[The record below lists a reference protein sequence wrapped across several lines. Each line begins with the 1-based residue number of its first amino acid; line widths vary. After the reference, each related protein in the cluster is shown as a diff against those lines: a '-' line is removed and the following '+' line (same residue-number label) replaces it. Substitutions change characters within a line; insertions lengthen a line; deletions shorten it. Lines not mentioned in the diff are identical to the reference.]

1 MCICVQEIC
10 AKYENNDSIGTKVR
24 CEYSNE
30 SQKYLWV
37 AVDLPS
43 YLDFENKYEINIK

>member
-1 MCICVQEIC
+1 MKTMI
-10 AKYENNDSIGTKVR
+10 ALGTKKVR

-30 SQKYLWV
+30 SQKYLCV

-43 YLDFENKYEINIK
+43 YLDFENKYKITK